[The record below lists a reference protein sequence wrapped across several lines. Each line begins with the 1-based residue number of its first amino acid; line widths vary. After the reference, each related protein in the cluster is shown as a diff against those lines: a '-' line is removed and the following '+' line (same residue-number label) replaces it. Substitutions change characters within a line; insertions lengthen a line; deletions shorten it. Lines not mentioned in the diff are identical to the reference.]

1 MRRFS
6 VKELALM
13 AGVSV
18 RTLHVY
24 DKKGLLK
31 PAIRTEAMYRLYGE
45 AELLRLQQILF
56 YKELDFSLQDIKDML
71 DNPAFDVVKALESHR
86 TALLDRQNR
95 LGILLHT
102 IDITIFQLKNAPHN
116 MNYESLYEGFT
127 KEQAVA
133 YRAEAVEKWEKNT
146 IENAEKAL
154 LNMSKPDF
162 EALKNQQTR
171 LGEQLFALKD
181 SSPSDA
187 QVQTLIAQHYQ
198 LIAQFWGKQ
207 PDADGYIGLGETY
220 VSDERYTMQ
229 QGVAQ
234 PDYARF
240 LSQAMRHF
248 AETQL

>member
-6 VKELALM
+6 VKQLALM

-31 PAIRTEAMYRLYGE
+31 PATRTEAMYRLYGE

-71 DNPAFDVVKALESHR
+71 DNPAFDIVKALESHR
-86 TALLDRQNR
+86 QAILDRQNR
-95 LGILLHT
+95 LGILLNT
-102 IDITIFQLKNAPHN
+102 IDTTISQLKNVYHN

-127 KEQAVA
+127 KEQATA
-133 YRAEAVEKWEKNT
+133 YRAEAVEKWGKDT
-146 IENAEKAL
+146 VENAEKAL
-154 LNMSKPDF
+154 LNRSKPDF
-162 EALKNQQTR
+162 EALKNQQTQ
-171 LGEQLFALKD
+171 LSDQLFALKD
-181 SSPSDA
+181 SNPSDA

-198 LIAQFWGKQ
+198 LMAQFWGKQ
-207 PDADGYIGLGETY
+207 PKPDAYIGLGELY

-229 QGVAQ
+229 QGVPQ
-234 PDYARF
+234 PEYARF

-248 AETQL
+248 AETEL